1 MKHSILNISE
11 SHYQNKRQE
20 SSEGFYHYL
29 VAGLWANHIE
39 TFCTSVSSFLREVIK
54 LESQQDS
61 FYLFYPH
68 VVHRPGREYALES
81 KFALNSGSK
90 EWVI

>member
-11 SHYQNKRQE
+11 SHYQNKGQE
-20 SSEGFYHYL
+20 TSEGFYYYL
-29 VAGLWANHIE
+29 VMGLWTNYPE
-39 TFCTSVSSFLREVIK
+39 TFRASVSSFLREVIK

-68 VVHRPGREYALES
+68 VVHRPGREHALES